1 MKTLIS
7 KIRIIAVIAFLI
19 SIPSTAFAQW
29 GQIVNQLPS
38 LISPAISGNG
48 SYRGFFDAG
57 YSKTVGHYDADFL
70 EFSTTQGYQYN
81 SWFYMGVGLG
91 ADVMFAHQDN
101 NWGTEWQASR
111 SFDFYHSS
119 RKTAVMIPVFTD
131 FRFKFGGSEFASF
144 FADLRTGCS
153 FLMTNDYICIGNG
166 YLTSRQYFYLRP
178 SIGMRIPLSSNNPKQ
193 AVNIGISYKLL
204 TSNYWS
210 SWNRNIT
217 LNSIGASVGFEW

>member
-7 KIRIIAVIAFLI
+7 KLRIIAILSFIL
-19 SIPSTAFAQW
+19 SIPSAAHAQW
-29 GQIVNQLPS
+29 GQIVNRIPS
-38 LISPAISGNG
+38 LISPAVSGSG
-48 SYRGFFDAG
+48 SYRGFVDAG
-57 YSKTVGHYDADFL
+57 YSKTFGHYDADFF
-70 EFSTTQGYQYN
+70 EISTSQGYQYN

-101 NWGTEWQASR
+101 NWGTEWMPSR

-119 RKTAVMIPVFTD
+119 RKKAVMIPLFSD

-144 FADLRTGCS
+144 FADLRAGCS
-153 FLMTNDYICIGNG
+153 FLMTDDYVAIGNG

-178 SIGMRIPLSSNNPKQ
+178 SIGMRIPVSSKNPRM
-193 AVNIGISYKLL
+193 AVNLAISYKLL